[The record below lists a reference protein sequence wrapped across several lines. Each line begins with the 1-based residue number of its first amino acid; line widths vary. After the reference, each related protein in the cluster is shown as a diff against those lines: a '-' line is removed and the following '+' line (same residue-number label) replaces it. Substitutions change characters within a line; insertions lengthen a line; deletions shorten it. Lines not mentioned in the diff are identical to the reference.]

1 MSLVVLMYIHWAAC
15 EATQFIK
22 WVSSGFLFSFFLSE
36 EEGWGCYFGKSWWG
50 ALSASW
56 NFWLGQIS
64 PTIFWEAGIGG
75 GVHENNAYCFLLRM
89 AHLLI
94 FIHNGGIWK
103 GSIQPQRKNGTHFSC
118 YETLPKGYNVQ
129 MSKCF
134 QNSHTR
140 CYVTQWSAISL
151 VAWVCA
157 PTLSP
162 RKIGSPVKIAFWR
175 FLCNI
180 YNYTISLL

>member
-1 MSLVVLMYIHWAAC
+1 MCLPTCQDGVKNRDNVYYLSFLSLLPQLIYFLSFSLVVWMYINWAAC
-15 EATQFIK
+15 EATQFVK
-22 WVSSGFLFSFFLSE
+22 WVSSGLLVSFFCQRKK
-36 EEGWGCYFGKSWWG
+36 GGGVIFGKSWCG

-64 PTIFWEAGIGG
+64 PTIFWEAGIGR

-103 GSIQPQRKNGTHFSC
+103 GTIRPWCKNGTHFSC
-118 YETLPKGYNVQ
+118 YESLPNGYDVQ

-134 QNSHTR
+134 
-140 CYVTQWSAISL
+140 
-151 VAWVCA
+151 
-157 PTLSP
+157 
-162 RKIGSPVKIAFWR
+162 
-175 FLCNI
+175 
-180 YNYTISLL
+180 